1 MNVENVHSSGHS
13 PVSQVATHFMHSVQQ
28 CLSSCFKQ
36 FCWDLIRTCGFAT
49 WCLAYGSS
57 KALNEVVYRL
67 LLPIF
72 MFNSFC
78 FFSMLQVFAICFPS
92 VCDLCS
98 FSQIFASRWLDTL
111 HTWLE
116 LSSHWFD
123 YLEQLPGIFPGL
135 SYGVVSLR
143 DPMFSRFIP
152 RIIYLVD
159 FHHCFFDLY
168 QIWWTYRLIISD

>member
-1 MNVENVHSSGHS
+1 MKIEICKTNKNA
-13 PVSQVATHFMHSVQQ
+13 VAKLFWFEIVAVAVFVGCSYDIVIVRQINSFLWT
-28 CLSSCFKQ
+28 K
-36 FCWDLIRTCGFAT
+36 W
-49 WCLAYGSS
+49 W
-57 KALNEVVYRL
+57 RL

-72 MFNSFC
+72 LLNSFP
-78 FFSMLQVFAICFPS
+78 FFIMVQVFTIPFPP